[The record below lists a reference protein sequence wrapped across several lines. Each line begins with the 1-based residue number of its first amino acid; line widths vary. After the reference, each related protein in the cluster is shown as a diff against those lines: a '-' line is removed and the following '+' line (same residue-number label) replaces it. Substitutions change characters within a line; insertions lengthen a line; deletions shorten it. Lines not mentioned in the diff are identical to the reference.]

1 MTQSLPTLCL
11 VHQSPPR
18 LIPLLSGRCGKL
30 NCIYT
35 YTVHPHARRYCE
47 EEEAAKLRARRRRPT
62 TNTTIVRPSSSCA
75 GRARDIADAG
85 TTTTTLTTFTLPQSL
100 IHHHSKQ
107 KSNRYPPA
115 MPRRTSRSSASQQQ
129 QQQQQQPATPV
140 LDGCV
145 ISFCGKFTPW
155 GHTQASFEALVR
167 ALGGRPM
174 KTVTKNATHLVCT
187 QDDYRYG
194 DDGKVKAATK
204 AGVKIVQPEWLLAC
218 EKQNHSQGGNN
229 GPVSDDDY
237 LWANADLSAPAPTK
251 KGSALTTT
259 ANGTGGGTG
268 GGAKRTK
275 ADDDDQDGDEDDADA
290 KPQAKKQKAHGTN
303 GKTKVKAEDA
313 AVKEEKVVAEGQFM
327 KSKGLTIPLDEYCQ
341 LVSYQVYVEPDSG
354 MIYDA
359 SLNQSSTSNNHNKFY
374 RLQILRDTTSGSF
387 KTWTRWGRVGEA
399 GQNAILG
406 NGTFPDAL
414 KNFEKKFKDKSGL
427 PWDRRGEDPKPG
439 KYAFV
444 ERSYNDD
451 DDEDDEDM
459 DDAEVKAEDGDEQ
472 ASTPDCTL
480 PKPVQDLMEI
490 IFNQKYFM
498 DTMASLNYDANKLP
512 LGKLSKA
519 TILRGFQQLKDLAA
533 LIDDPTLAK
542 SKWDMTLAAATEH
555 LSNTY
560 YSLIPHAFGRHRP
573 PVINSD
579 PQLKKE
585 IELLESLSDMKDA
598 ADLLKKDRAGSRS
611 AQDVHAL
618 DRQFQSLGMEEMT
631 PLAHDGAEFR
641 HLRNYLH
648 GSQGSTHSHYRY
660 QLQNIFRIERRGEDL
675 RLRESKF
682 ADVPS
687 DRRLLWHGSRATNFG
702 GILSQGLRIAPP
714 EAPVSGYMFGKGIY
728 LADMSSKSAG
738 YCCSGNSNGH
748 ALLLL
753 CEAELG
759 DPLQRLTHSS
769 YNAGEDAVRNGMWS
783 TLGQGSMG
791 PSKWQDAGVV
801 HESLKGIR
809 MPDPSVKTGDT
820 NVPNTTLFYN
830 EYICY
835 DVAQVKLRYLFHVKL

>member
-1 MTQSLPTLCL
+1 MF
-11 VHQSPPR
+11 HESP
-18 LIPLLSGRCGKL
+18 
-30 NCIYT
+30 
-35 YTVHPHARRYCE
+35 
-47 EEEAAKLRARRRRPT
+47 
-62 TNTTIVRPSSSCA
+62 NT
-75 GRARDIADAG
+75 
-85 TTTTTLTTFTLPQSL
+85 
-100 IHHHSKQ
+100 
-107 KSNRYPPA
+107 
-115 MPRRTSRSSASQQQ
+115 
-129 QQQQQQPATPV
+129 
-140 LDGCV
+140 
-145 ISFCGKFTPW
+145 
-155 GHTQASFEALVR
+155 
-167 ALGGRPM
+167 
-174 KTVTKNATHLVCT
+174 
-187 QDDYRYG
+187 
-194 DDGKVKAATK
+194 
-204 AGVKIVQPEWLLAC
+204 
-218 EKQNHSQGGNN
+218 
-229 GPVSDDDY
+229 
-237 LWANADLSAPAPTK
+237 
-251 KGSALTTT
+251 
-259 ANGTGGGTG
+259 
-268 GGAKRTK
+268 
-275 ADDDDQDGDEDDADA
+275 
-290 KPQAKKQKAHGTN
+290 
-303 GKTKVKAEDA
+303 
-313 AVKEEKVVAEGQFM
+313 
-327 KSKGLTIPLDEYCQ
+327 
-341 LVSYQVYVEPDSG
+341 
-354 MIYDA
+354 
-359 SLNQSSTSNNHNKFY
+359 
-374 RLQILRDTTSGSF
+374 LQILRGTTSGSF

-399 GQNAILG
+399 GQNAVLG
-406 NGTFPDAL
+406 NGTFQDAL

-427 PWDRRGEDPKPG
+427 PWDKRGDNPKPG

-451 DDEDDEDM
+451 DSDEEM
-459 DDAEVKAEDGDEQ
+459 DDADDKPGVKTEDGEE

-490 IFNQKYFM
+490 IFNQAYFR

-542 SKWDMTLAAATEH
+542 SKWDMTMAAATEH

-560 YSLIPHAFGRHRP
+560 YSLIPHAFGRNRP
-573 PVINSD
+573 PIINSD

-598 ADLLKKDRAGSRS
+598 ADLLKMDRSSRS
-611 AQDVHAL
+611 AQEVHAL

-631 PLAHDGAEFR
+631 PLAHDGAEFGQ
-641 HLRNYLH
+641 LRDYLN
-648 GSQGSTHSHYRY
+648 GSKGSTHSYSY
-660 QLQNIFRIERRGEDL
+660 KVQNIFRIERRGEDL

-682 ADVPS
+682 ANIPS
-687 DRRLLWHGSRATNFG
+687 DRRLLWHGSRVTNFG

-769 YNAGEDAVRNGMWS
+769 YHAGEDAAKNGMWS

-809 MPDPSVKTGDT
+809 MVRQALSFNPPSPPASPFLSTLRHSSDALEAGTGKQT
-820 NVPNTTLFYN
+820 ARNNSR
-830 EYICY
+830 C
-835 DVAQVKLRYLFHVKL
+835 